1 MRFAQQLRTQIG
13 YYMAASR
20 KHAQLPADAGH
31 RNARLENFIMI
42 RSSGLTLAG
51 LLLCASATFAQAP
64 AAKHTP
70 DGSPAPSAAHDTHEG
85 MTVLADPYTDRA
97 RAKEKFGKANP
108 VDVGILPV
116 EVFLRN
122 ESDHPIRVNLDTI
135 QLEIHFQNGG
145 QQDIDSL
152 SPADA
157 AYLIAHPKGPTGP
170 KPARVPSLNLPGGD
184 KKAVQME
191 QILSPLALD
200 GEIVAPGTTVRGFLF
215 FDLARDMSLADTSV
229 LYVPD
234 AKVIPGNKPLMFFEV
249 PLAKPGK

>member
-1 MRFAQQLRTQIG
+1 MG
-13 YYMAASR
+13 
-20 KHAQLPADAGH
+20 
-31 RNARLENFIMI
+31 NFFMI

-51 LLLCASATFAQAP
+51 LFLCANAALAQAP
-64 AAKHTP
+64 AAKHTHN
-70 DGSPAPSAAHDTHEG
+70 GSPGPSVAHDTHEG
-85 MTVLADPYTDRA
+85 MTVLADPYADRA

-108 VDVGILPV
+108 VEVGILPV

-122 ESDHPIRVNLDTI
+122 ESDHPIRVNLNTI

-170 KPARVPSLNLPGGD
+170 KPSRVPSLNLPGGD
-184 KKAVQME
+184 KKASQME
-191 QILSPLALD
+191 DILAPLALD
-200 GEIVAPGTTVRGFLF
+200 GDIVAPGATVHGFLF
-215 FDLARDMSLADTSV
+215 FDLDHDMSLADTSA

>member
-1 MRFAQQLRTQIG
+1 
-13 YYMAASR
+13 
-20 KHAQLPADAGH
+20 
-31 RNARLENFIMI
+31 
-42 RSSGLTLAG
+42 
-51 LLLCASATFAQAP
+51 
-64 AAKHTP
+64 
-70 DGSPAPSAAHDTHEG
+70 

-108 VDVGILPV
+108 VEVGILPV

-145 QQDIDSL
+145 QQDINSL

-157 AYLIAHPKGPTGP
+157 AYLIAHPKGPSGP
-170 KPARVPSLNLPGGD
+170 KPPRVPSLSLPGGD
-184 KKAVQME
+184 KKAAQME
-191 QILSPLALD
+191 EILSPLALD

-234 AKVIPGNKPLMFFEV
+234 AAVIPGNKPLMFFEV

>member
-1 MRFAQQLRTQIG
+1 MHNFPPTPGIETPG
-13 YYMAASR
+13 W
-20 KHAQLPADAGH
+20 K
-31 RNARLENFIMI
+31 NFIMI
-42 RSSGLTLAG
+42 RPSGLTLAG
-51 LLLCASATFAQAP
+51 LLLCASAIFAQAP

-70 DGSPAPSAAHDTHEG
+70 DGSPAPSVAHDTHEG

-145 QQDIDSL
+145 QQDINSL

-157 AYLIAHPKGPTGP
+157 AYLIAHPKGPSGP
-170 KPARVPSLNLPGGD
+170 KPPRVPSLSLPGGD
-184 KKAVQME
+184 KKAAQMQE
-191 QILSPLALD
+191 ILSPLALD
-200 GEIVAPGTTVRGFLF
+200 GEIVAPGATVRGFLF
-215 FDLARDMSLADTSV
+215 FDLAHDMSLADTSV

-234 AKVIPGNKPLMFFEV
+234 AAVIPGNKPLMFFEV